1 MTVLI
6 NRPKFPPPRHPEL
19 VSGSKVQKATDSE
32 RSEHSSFAQGENR
45 AKY

>member
-6 NRPKFPPPRHPEL
+6 NGPEFPPPRHPEL

-32 RSEHSSFAQGENR
+32 RNEYGSFAQGENR